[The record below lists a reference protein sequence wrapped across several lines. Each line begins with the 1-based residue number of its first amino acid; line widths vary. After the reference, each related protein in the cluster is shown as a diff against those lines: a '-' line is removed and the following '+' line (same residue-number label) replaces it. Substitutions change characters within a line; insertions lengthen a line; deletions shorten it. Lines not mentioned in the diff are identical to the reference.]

1 MLKQHELPGD
11 PGAQQKKKRVGRGEG
26 SGLGKTSGYGHKGE
40 KARSGRAKGKGF
52 EGGQVPLMRRLPKF
66 GFTNHSFQ
74 KKKGEVTIEQLNQ
87 FESGATVDA
96 AVLLGAR
103 LISKQITSYKVIGN
117 GELSKKLTV
126 KAHGFSAGARATIEG
141 AGGTCETIETKSIQA

>member
-1 MLKQHELPGD
+1 MLKQHELPAD
-11 PGAQQKKKRVGRGEG
+11 PGARQKKKRVGRGEG

-66 GFTNHSFQ
+66 GFTNHAFQ

-87 FESGATVDA
+87 FDAGSTVDFG
-96 AVLLGAR
+96 VLHGAR
-103 LISKQITSYKVIGN
+103 LISKQVTTYKVIGK
-117 GELSKKLTV
+117 GELNKKLTV
-126 KAHGFSAGARATIEG
+126 KAHGFSAGARATIEA
-141 AGGTCETIETKSIQA
+141 AGGVCETIES